1 MAHQGKAGHIGHAV
15 DTVFLCDLTGVFI
28 EGCHLLYGAL
38 VQLRRGQ
45 LGAVGGGG
53 DANAQGFGEDEHI
66 PFQWGAIHADLIGTG
81 KAGHGKAV
89 FRLLVIDGM
98 AAGDDDAGLI
108 GFLVAAAQHLVDHLL
123 GHLRGHGHDIECDLW
138 GGAHGVNIADGVC
151 CGDLPEHV
159 GIIHNGRE
167 EIQRLHNGQII
178 AYLINGGVVAG
189 IVAHQQVFI
198 LYRGDALQDLAQHS
212 RAYLGAAAPA
222 GGKFAH
228 FNITLHFIFPPVIW
242 YSTIHPPE
250 CRPRWRWPYRR
261 G

>member
-28 EGCHLLYGAL
+28 EGRHLLHGAL

-45 LGAVGGGG
+45 LGAFGGGG

-98 AAGDDDAGLI
+98 AAGDDDTGLI

-123 GHLRGHGHDIECDLW
+123 GHLRGHGHDIERDLW
-138 GGAHGVNIADGVC
+138 GGAHGVNIADGVRR
-151 CGDLPEHV
+151 GDLAEPEGV
-159 GIIHNGRE
+159 IHNGSE
-167 EIQRLHNGQII
+167 EIHGMNGRD
-178 AYLINGGVVAG
+178 LIGNAVHTG
-189 IVAHQQVFI
+189 IVIGVEAHQQIRV
-198 LYRGDALQDLAQHS
+198 
-212 RAYLGAAAPA
+212 AAVRQA
-222 GGKFAH
+222 FE
-228 FNITLHFIFPPVIW
+228 NI
-242 YSTIHPPE
+242 
-250 CRPRWRWPYRR
+250 R
-261 G
+261 